1 MQHYNSRLRRTT
13 APSRRKRS
21 FLSSK
26 ATFLEARLAKYI
38 FFGLIA
44 LIVIGFGYVL
54 WVSRD
59 LPTPGK
65 LANGNIKDS
74 TRILDK
80 NGKLLYSF
88 YKDYNRIYVN
98 LDQIPQTL
106 RNATIATEDKDF
118 YRNKGFSLTGTFRG
132 VVLDPLLHGR
142 ATGGSTITQQ
152 LVKIALLSSERSVT
166 RKLKELILAVQV
178 DSKYS
183 KDQILE
189 MYLNNIPYGGTA
201 VGIEAASN
209 LYFNKHAKD
218 LTLAQSAFL
227 AGLPQLPTYYSP
239 YSNPDKTYIGR
250 SQDVLERMR
259 TEGYISQKEADAALA
274 QIKQFTFKE
283 RKSEAIKAPHFV
295 MWVRQQ
301 LVDMFGENYVNNGN
315 LTIKTTLDSD
325 LQDDSEDIVTK
336 EFEGFKNYKVKNAAV
351 MVLDVKT
358 GGILSMIG
366 SEDYFNSDIDGQFN
380 AATALRQPG
389 SSLKPIMYSVAF
401 EKGYTPATMVMD
413 VKTDF
418 PTNDGNGTMYSPV
431 NYDGKFRGPVQLRF
445 ALGNSFNVP
454 AVKMLARVGIKPVMQ
469 KAYDMGINNWEPTT
483 DHLRSVG
490 LSLVLGG
497 REASLVQ
504 ITSAYSVFAR
514 QGEKKETYGIE
525 EVDDTHGKVL
535 YKHQDK
541 GQQRVLEPEVA
552 FLISHILLDNNARL
566 DAFGPNSWLVVPGRT
581 VAVKTGTTDQKR
593 DNWTIG
599 YTPSYAVGVWVGNN
613 DNTPLDPRIASGIT
627 GASPIWNKVMTR
639 VLKGTP
645 REEFK
650 KPDNVIDKQIDAFS
664 GGLPIDGQPT
674 RVEYFI
680 KGTEPSTKSPIYTTL
695 KMSKHDSGKLASD
708 EEVSRNDYDTIDVIN
723 FVEDDPVSTD
733 GKNRWQ
739 EAIDTWV
746 ATNHKDDPKY
756 KRPTEKS
763 NYHYDNNDHNN
774 NDNKSN
780 PAPTPTPTPTST
792 PVPTSIIPTITP

>member
-1 MQHYNSRLRRTT
+1 MQHYSRLRRTT
-13 APSRRKRS
+13 QRRRP
-21 FLSSK
+21 FFASK
-26 ATFLEARLAKYI
+26 TSLLEAKIAKYV
-38 FFGLIA
+38 FFGLVAII
-44 LIVIGFGYVL
+44 LLGFGFVL

-88 YKDYNRIYVN
+88 YKDYNRIYVT

-118 YRNKGFSLTGTFRG
+118 YHNKGFSITGILRG
-132 VVLDPLLHGR
+132 VILDPLLRRR

-152 LVKIALLSSERSVT
+152 LVKIALLTSERSVT

-178 DSKYS
+178 DSRYS

-218 LTLAQSAFL
+218 LTLSESAFL
-227 AGLPQLPTYYSP
+227 GGLPQLPTYYSP
-239 YSNPDKTYIGR
+239 FSNSDKNYIGR
-250 SQDVLERMR
+250 SKVVLQRMKD
-259 TEGYISQKEADAALA
+259 EGNISQKQADSALID
-274 QIKQFTFKE
+274 IKNFAFKE

-295 MWVRQQ
+295 MWIRQQ
-301 LVDMFGENYVNNGN
+301 LIDMLGENYVSNGN

-325 LQDDSEDIVTK
+325 IQEDSENIVSK

-351 MVLDVKT
+351 MVLDVKS
-358 GGILSMIG
+358 GGILAMLG
-366 SEDYFNSDIDGQFN
+366 SQNYFNDEIDGQFN

-401 EKGYTPATMVMD
+401 EKGYTPATLVMD

-418 PTNDGNGTMYSPV
+418 PVNDGSGNNTSYTPV

-445 ALGNSFNVP
+445 SLGNSLNIP
-454 AVKMLARVGIKPVMQ
+454 AVKMLARVGIRPVMQ
-469 KAYDMGINNWEPTT
+469 KGYDMGIANWEPTT
-483 DHLRSVG
+483 THLKSVG

-497 REASLVQ
+497 REASLEQ

-514 QGEKKETYGIE
+514 EGQKKETYGIE
-525 EVDDTHGKVL
+525 EVDDTHGKVI
-535 YKHQDK
+535 YRHQDK
-541 GQQRVLEPEVA
+541 GQQQVLEKGVA
-552 FLISHILLDNNARL
+552 FLISHILLDNNART
-566 DAFGPNSWLVVPGRT
+566 DAFGSNSWLVVPGRT

-599 YTPSYAVGVWVGNN
+599 YTPSFAVGVWVGNN

-627 GASPIWNKVMTR
+627 GASPIWNKIMTR
-639 VLKGTP
+639 VLKGKP
-645 REEFK
+645 KEEFQ
-650 KPDNVIDKQIDAFS
+650 KPENVIDKQIDAFS
-664 GGLPIDGQPT
+664 GGLPIDGQGT

-680 KGTEPSTKSPIYTTL
+680 KGTEPSTKSPIFHTL
-695 KMSKHDSGKLASD
+695 KMSKHDQGKLASD
-708 EEVSRNDYDTIDVIN
+708 EEVSRSDYDTIEVIN
-723 FVEDDPVSTD
+723 FVEDDPISTD

-739 EAIDTWV
+739 EAIDAWV
-746 ATNHKDDPKY
+746 SEHYKDDAKY
-756 KRPTEKS
+756 KRPSDKS
-763 NYHYDNNDHNN
+763 NYHYDNNSPTASPTN
-774 NDNKSN
+774 
-780 PAPTPTPTPTST
+780 TPTPTN
-792 PVPTSIIPTITP
+792 SIVPTITP